1 MKVSRIFLVLFL
13 SGLIW
18 LVISQFFF
26 CTRFEFKQNPIAFQ
40 GKNIYNPYANIN
52 AANWKKCNFHAHANA
67 WNGLTNGSGSAADIH
82 RVYDSLNYGVH
93 CVSNYHQIDTV
104 NAAQQNYV
112 SAYEHGFNL
121 MKTHQLVLGGR
132 DVEWL
137 EYLFPQTAN
146 NKQDIL
152 NYLSLD
158 TNSLV
163 ILNHPAL
170 RNGYSD
176 KELSRLTNFNC
187 MEVLSPYGISEKQ
200 WDIVLSAG
208 KPVFVVGND
217 DLHDIYNKDQVGR
230 MATILNLKNTNQSSV
245 LSALKKGEGY
255 GIVLGKTQD
264 PFKLP
269 ELKSLQLAR
278 NIIQLK
284 LTEKA
289 QSIDFIGQ
297 NGKLLASF
305 SDCKNVQ
312 YELKTSDC
320 YARAKITFDNGTQ
333 IYLNPVFFTNAT
345 NFAQIQNPVN
355 YTETIIF
362 KLIGASL
369 CAAWLLWAWSFING
383 GRSSKSGRYPLPTF
397 PDNTFPEFN

>member
-1 MKVSRIFLVLFL
+1 MKVSRIFLVIFL
-13 SGLIW
+13 SGIFW
-18 LVISQFFF
+18 LVIAQFFF
-26 CTRFEFKQNPIAFQ
+26 CTRFQFKQESIAFQ
-40 GKNIYNPYANIN
+40 GENIYNPYANIN
-52 AANWKKCNFHAHANA
+52 AANWEKCNFHAHGNA

-104 NAAQQNYV
+104 DAAQQNYV

-217 DLHDIYNKDQVGR
+217 DIHDIYDKEKVGR
-230 MATILNLKNTNQSSV
+230 MATILNLKNTNQASV

-255 GIVLGKTQD
+255 GIVLGKNQD
-264 PFKLP
+264 PFQLP
-269 ELKSLQLAR
+269 ELKRLL
-278 NIIQLK
+278 LK
-284 LTEKA
+284 ENKLDLHLTEKA
-289 QSIDFIGQ
+289 KSIDFIGQ

-305 SDCKNVQ
+305 TDSKNVQ
-312 YELKTSDC
+312 YKLNTSDC
-320 YARAKITFDNGTQ
+320 YARTKITFENGTQ
-333 IYLNPVFFTNAT
+333 IYLNPVFFTNTT
-345 NFAQIQNPVN
+345 NFAQVQNPVN

-362 KLIGASL
+362 KLIGTL
-369 CAAWLLWAWSFING
+369 LYAAWLLWAWSFING
-383 GRSSKSGRYPLPTF
+383 GRSSKSGRYQMPTF
-397 PDNTFPEFN
+397 PDSTFPEFN

>member
-1 MKVSRIFLVLFL
+1 MKASRIFLVIFL
-13 SGLIW
+13 SGIFW
-18 LVISQFFF
+18 LVIAQFFF
-26 CTRFEFKQNPIAFQ
+26 CTRFQFKQEASAFK
-40 GKNIYNPYANIN
+40 GNIIYNPYANIN
-52 AANWKKCNFHAHANA
+52 AANWEKCNFHAHANA

-93 CVSNYHQIDTV
+93 CVSNYHQIDIV
-104 NAAQQNYV
+104 DAAQQNYV

-132 DVEWL
+132 EVEWL

-176 KELSRLTNFNC
+176 KELSSLTNFNC

-217 DLHDIYNKDQVGR
+217 DMHDIYNKEQVGR
-230 MATILNLKNTNQSSV
+230 MATILNLKNTNQPSV

-264 PFKLP
+264 PFQLP
-269 ELKSLQLAR
+269 ELKHLLVKENKLDLQLS
-278 NIIQLK
+278 
-284 LTEKA
+284 EKA
-289 QSIDFIGQ
+289 KSIDFIGQ

-305 SDCKNVQ
+305 TDSKNAQ

-320 YARAKITFDNGTQ
+320 YARAKITFENGTQ
-333 IYLNPVFFTNAT
+333 IYLNPVFFTNTT
-345 NFAQIQNPVN
+345 NFAQVQNPVN
-355 YTETIIF
+355 YLETIIF
-362 KLIGASL
+362 KVIGTL
-369 CAAWLLWAWSFING
+369 LYAAWLLWAWSFINV
-383 GRSSKSGRYPLPTF
+383 GRSSKSRRYQMPTF

>member
-26 CTRFEFKQNPIAFQ
+26 CTRFEFKQNPKAFQ
-40 GKNIYNPYANIN
+40 GNKVYNPYANIK
-52 AANWKKCNFHAHANA
+52 AANWEKCNFHAHANA

-93 CVSNYHQIDTV
+93 CVSNYHLIDTV
-104 NAAQQNYV
+104 NAGQHNYV
-112 SAYEHGFNL
+112 TAYEHGFNL
-121 MKTHQLVLGGR
+121 MKTHQLVLGGTN
-132 DVEWL
+132 VKWL

-146 NKQDIL
+146 NKQNIL

-208 KPVFVVGND
+208 KPVFIVGND
-217 DLHDIYNKDQVGR
+217 DIHDIQNKEQVGR
-230 MATILNLKNTNQSSV
+230 MATILNLQNTNQESV

-264 PFKLP
+264 PFNLP
-269 ELKSLQLAR
+269 ELKSLYLAK
-278 NIIQLK
+278 NSIQLK

-305 SDCKNVQ
+305 TDRKNVQ
-312 YELKTSDC
+312 YQLKMSDC
-320 YARAKITFDNGTQ
+320 YARAKITFENGTQ
-333 IYLNPVFFTNAT
+333 IYLNPVFYTQT
-345 NFAQIQNPVN
+345 SNFAQIQNPVN
-355 YTETIIF
+355 YTETLIF
-362 KLIGASL
+362 KLIGAL
-369 CAAWLLWAWSFING
+369 LYAAWLFWAWIFING
-383 GRSSKSGRYPLPTF
+383 GRSSKSGRYPLATF
-397 PDNTFPEFN
+397 PDNTYPEFN

>member
-26 CTRFEFKQNPIAFQ
+26 CTIFEFKQNPKAFQ
-40 GKNIYNPYANIN
+40 GKKIYNPYANIK
-52 AANWKKCNFHAHANA
+52 AANWEKCNFHAHANA
-67 WNGLTNGSGSAADIH
+67 WNGLTNGSGSGADIH

-93 CVSNYHQIDTV
+93 CVSNYHLIDTV
-104 NAAQQNYV
+104 NAGQKNYV

-121 MKTHQLVLGGR
+121 MKTHQLVLGGTN
-132 DVEWL
+132 VEWL

-146 NKQDIL
+146 NKQNIL

-176 KELSRLTNFNC
+176 KELGRLTNFNC

-208 KPVFVVGND
+208 KPVFIVGND
-217 DLHDIYNKDQVGR
+217 DIHDIHNKEQVGR
-230 MATILNLKNTNQSSV
+230 MATILNLQNTNQESV

-264 PFKLP
+264 PFNLP
-269 ELKSLQLAR
+269 ELKSLYLAK
-278 NIIQLK
+278 NSIQLK

-305 SDCKNVQ
+305 TDRKNVQ
-312 YELKTSDC
+312 YQLKTSDC
-320 YARAKITFDNGTQ
+320 YARAKITFENGTQ
-333 IYLNPVFFTNAT
+333 IYLNPVFYTQT
-345 NFAQIQNPVN
+345 SNFAQIQNPVN
-355 YTETIIF
+355 YTETLIF
-362 KLIGASL
+362 KLIGAL
-369 CAAWLLWAWSFING
+369 LYAAWLFWAWIFING

-397 PDNTFPEFN
+397 PDNTYPEFN

>member
-1 MKVSRIFLVLFL
+1 MKVSRIFLVIFL
-13 SGLIW
+13 SGIFW
-18 LVISQFFF
+18 LVIAQFFF
-26 CTRFEFKQNPIAFQ
+26 CTRFQFKLESIAFQ
-40 GKNIYNPYANIN
+40 GENIYNPYANIN
-52 AANWKKCNFHAHANA
+52 AANWEKCNFHAHGNA

-104 NAAQQNYV
+104 DAAQQNYV

-217 DLHDIYNKDQVGR
+217 DIHDIYDKEKVGR
-230 MATILNLKNTNQSSV
+230 IATILNLKNTNQASV

-255 GIVLGKTQD
+255 GIVLGKNQD
-264 PFKLP
+264 PFQLP
-269 ELKSLQLAR
+269 ELKRLL
-278 NIIQLK
+278 LK
-284 LTEKA
+284 ENKLDLHLTEKA
-289 QSIDFIGQ
+289 KSIDFIGQ

-305 SDCKNVQ
+305 TDSKNVQ
-312 YELKTSDC
+312 YKLNTSDC
-320 YARAKITFDNGTQ
+320 YARTKITFENGTQ
-333 IYLNPVFFTNAT
+333 IYLNPVFFTNTT
-345 NFAQIQNPVN
+345 NFAQVQNPVN

-362 KLIGASL
+362 KLIGTL
-369 CAAWLLWAWSFING
+369 LYAAWLLWAWSFING
-383 GRSSKSGRYPLPTF
+383 GRSSKSGRYQMPTF
-397 PDNTFPEFN
+397 PDSTFPEFN

>member
-1 MKVSRIFLVLFL
+1 MKVSRIFLVIFL
-13 SGLIW
+13 SSIFW
-18 LVISQFFF
+18 LVIAQFFF
-26 CTRFEFKQNPIAFQ
+26 CTRFEFKQNSIAFN
-40 GKNIYNPYANIN
+40 GEIIYNPYANIN
-52 AANWKKCNFHAHANA
+52 AANWEKCNFHAHGNA
-67 WNGLTNGSGSAADIH
+67 WNGLSNGSGSAADIH

-93 CVSNYHQIDTV
+93 CVSNYHLIDTV
-104 NAAQQNYV
+104 NAGQHNYV
-112 SAYEHGFNL
+112 TAYEHGFNL

-217 DLHDIYNKDQVGR
+217 DLHDIYNKEQVGR
-230 MATILNLKNTNQSSV
+230 MATILNLDNTNQPSV

-320 YARAKITFDNGTQ
+320 YARTKITFENGTQ
-333 IYLNPVFFTNAT
+333 IYLNPVFYTNAT
-345 NFAQIQNPVN
+345 NFAQVQNPVN

-362 KLIGASL
+362 KIIGTL
-369 CAAWLLWAWSFING
+369 LYAAWLLWAWSFINR

>member
-1 MKVSRIFLVLFL
+1 MKASRIFLVIFL
-13 SGLIW
+13 SGIFW
-18 LVISQFFF
+18 LVIAQFFF
-26 CTRFEFKQNPIAFQ
+26 CTRFQFKQEASAFK
-40 GKNIYNPYANIN
+40 GNIIYNPYANIN
-52 AANWKKCNFHAHANA
+52 AENWEKCNFHAHGNA

-82 RVYDSLNYGVH
+82 RVYDSLNYSVH

-104 NAAQQNYV
+104 DAAKQNYV

-121 MKTHQLVLGGR
+121 MKSHQLVLGGR

-163 ILNHPAL
+163 ILNHPSL

-217 DLHDIYNKDQVGR
+217 DLHDIYKKEQVGR
-230 MATILNLKNTNQSSV
+230 MATILNLKNTDQAAV

-264 PFKLP
+264 QFQLP
-269 ELKSLQLAR
+269 ELKRLLLKQNTMELQLS
-278 NIIQLK
+278 
-284 LTEKA
+284 EKA
-289 QSIDFIGQ
+289 KSIDFI
-297 NGKLLASF
+297 
-305 SDCKNVQ
+305 
-312 YELKTSDC
+312 E
-320 YARAKITFDNGTQ
+320 
-333 IYLNPVFFTNAT
+333 
-345 NFAQIQNPVN
+345 
-355 YTETIIF
+355 
-362 KLIGASL
+362 
-369 CAAWLLWAWSFING
+369 
-383 GRSSKSGRYPLPTF
+383 
-397 PDNTFPEFN
+397 

>member
-1 MKVSRIFLVLFL
+1 MLF
-13 SGLIW
+13 
-18 LVISQFFF
+18 V
-26 CTRFEFKQNPIAFQ
+26 
-40 GKNIYNPYANIN
+40 
-52 AANWKKCNFHAHANA
+52 
-67 WNGLTNGSGSAADIH
+67 
-82 RVYDSLNYGVH
+82 
-93 CVSNYHQIDTV
+93 
-104 NAAQQNYV
+104 
-112 SAYEHGFNL
+112 
-121 MKTHQLVLGGR
+121 GR
-132 DVEWL
+132 
-137 EYLFPQTAN
+137 
-146 NKQDIL
+146 
-152 NYLSLD
+152 
-158 TNSLV
+158 
-163 ILNHPAL
+163 PAM
-170 RNGYSD
+170 G
-176 KELSRLTNFNC
+176 
-187 MEVLSPYGISEKQ
+187 
-200 WDIVLSAG
+200 SAG

-289 QSIDFIGQ
+289 KSIDFIGQ
-297 NGKLLASF
+297 NGNLLTSF